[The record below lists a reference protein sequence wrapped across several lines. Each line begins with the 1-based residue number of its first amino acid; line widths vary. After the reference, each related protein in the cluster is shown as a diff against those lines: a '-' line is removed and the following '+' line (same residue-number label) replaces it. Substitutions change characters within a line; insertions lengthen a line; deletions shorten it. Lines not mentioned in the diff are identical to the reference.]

1 MTRRPARPTPSP
13 VATGVV
19 RPPMPL
25 DELDRWLRTPRPR
38 TPVADSRVMLDGFLT
53 AIVVGPV
60 TYEPLGWICPLLGV
74 SKDAYCH
81 GDTPEFAA
89 IAAVAEHHNALAAT
103 LSERPHQFTPIFSR
117 SETGTVDVGPW
128 CRGFYAA
135 IQLNPKYWRP
145 PARAPVGP
153 SLADPHPGALHR
165 PRRPPGPGC
174 PTPGTAHRPGPLRRP
189 SQHPARRRRHAR
201 ILGPQPLQPRALTA
215 KRTKPVADAQLRQH
229 AAACCIF
236 NHHHRPLP
244 RHSRRVRATA
254 PGAPVARVTMRGG
267 VPAKVAAGR

>member
-38 TPVADSRVMLDGFLT
+38 TPVADSRVMFDGFLT

-117 SETGTVDVGPW
+117 SETGTADVGPW

-145 PARAPVGP
+145 LLPARRLAHLWLIPILAHCNGPDGRPV
-153 SLADPHPGALHR
+153 PGA
-165 PRRPPGPGC
+165 PPPGPL
-174 PTPGTAHRPGPLRRP
+174 TDLARFDAHRNIPPAVVAMREFWAP
-189 SQHPARRRRHAR
+189 SRYNREP
-201 ILGPQPLQPRALTA
+201 
-215 KRTKPVADAQLRQH
+215 
-229 AAACCIF
+229 
-236 NHHHRPLP
+236 
-244 RHSRRVRATA
+244 
-254 PGAPVARVTMRGG
+254 
-267 VPAKVAAGR
+267 